1 MKRYSL
7 LSLLLVFALMLTLS
21 AGCGTKPDSSAASAA
36 AETSEAA
43 PVEADEVSAAEPD
56 EAPSAAA
63 EVPEDSSLEE
73 SSEENTRSAGKHIL
87 SPV

>member
-7 LSLLLVFALMLTLS
+7 LSLLLVFALMLTLF

-43 PVEADEVSAAEPD
+43 PVEADE
-56 EAPSAAA
+56 APSTPA

-73 SSEENTRSAGKHIL
+73 SSEET
-87 SPV
+87 PVLR